1 VTVVFRVDASNRI
14 GTGHFVRCLTLAE
27 ALRDRGTRVHFICRA
42 HDGYAIEPLRAS
54 AIPYTVLPVPERIPT
69 PRSIDDY
76 SAWLGVSQ
84 DEDAEQ
90 TIEALAR
97 ERPEYL
103 LVDHYGINIQWEQ
116 RLRPHV
122 DRLMVIDDLTDRQ
135 HDCDLLLNQNYSTS
149 TQLYSGL
156 IPDHCQTLLGP
167 CYALIKPEYLAYR
180 RNMRER
186 TPVVHRV
193 FVFFGGSDLDNLTGK
208 ALEALSTSEF
218 KHLIVDV
225 VVGANNPHQ
234 ATLKEQVALRDL
246 TNLYGPRQHLADLM
260 GLADAAIGA
269 GGATT
274 WERMCLG
281 LPSLVV
287 AIADNQI
294 PACEALS
301 HAGLIQYAGDYR
313 QIDASK
319 LREALA
325 RFLGD
330 APALESFANLS
341 PVVAD
346 GLGVL
351 RVCEALNPTRQDCL
365 QLRHA
370 REDDAGTYFN
380 WANDPEA
387 RRQSFHS
394 EPLVWA
400 DHLKWFRTKLAE
412 PLSKLFVFEAGP
424 LPVGQIRFD
433 LTGDE
438 AFIDYSLDALVRG
451 RGWASRLVSMGATF
465 LQQSGP
471 ITLRAKVKPGND
483 ASRAVF
489 RRLGFVETQPIP
501 SGTWVYLASSSKI
514 AGDW

>member
-1 VTVVFRVDASNRI
+1 
-14 GTGHFVRCLTLAE
+14 
-27 ALRDRGTRVHFICRA
+27 
-42 HDGYAIEPLRAS
+42 
-54 AIPYTVLPVPERIPT
+54 
-69 PRSIDDY
+69 
-76 SAWLGVSQ
+76 
-84 DEDAEQ
+84 
-90 TIEALAR
+90 
-97 ERPEYL
+97 
-103 LVDHYGINIQWEQ
+103 
-116 RLRPHV
+116 
-122 DRLMVIDDLTDRQ
+122 
-135 HDCDLLLNQNYSTS
+135 
-149 TQLYSGL
+149 
-156 IPDHCQTLLGP
+156 
-167 CYALIKPEYLAYR
+167 
-180 RNMRER
+180 
-186 TPVVHRV
+186 
-193 FVFFGGSDLDNLTGK
+193 
-208 ALEALSTSEF
+208 
-218 KHLIVDV
+218 
-225 VVGANNPHQ
+225 
-234 ATLKEQVALRDL
+234 
-246 TNLYGPRQHLADLM
+246 M